1 MVKNHQGRHDASFPA
16 DLASP
21 EAKSLRRRRKVSSAS
36 LRLPQP
42 LRPAYLLNYDW
53 TGWPTSGTALP
64 SATAETVRATSSA
77 WETDVVL
84 VVAERF
90 RITNPELLGR
100 VRDGAMAG
108 AEEEGHRIVALSVM
122 PDHTYGVA
130 GEF

>member
-1 MVKNHQGRHDASFPA
+1 MMRASRRPRVA
-16 DLASP
+16 GGKIASAAP
-21 EAKSLRRRRKVSSAS
+21 EGLQRP